1 MGSVEVT
8 SFPRSGSTWLIE
20 CLRAAFPQEQVVTHG
35 HVYRV
40 IGRARNLIVPARN
53 PLDSVSSWM
62 QFTGNEDANALLD
75 WYIRFYDAIY
85 RGIRRVHI
93 VEFDDLVS
101 DPNGVMDWLA
111 GVLRLAEP
119 KVIDVGSLETFMAE
133 SLEDHVPSRDRQA
146 VAAGLREQVE
156 LASNYKDSVDSFLR
170 LNGRSDDEG

>member
-8 SFPRSGSTWLIE
+8 SFPRSASTWLIE
-20 CLRAAFPQEQVVTHG
+20 CLRAAFPQEQVATHG

-40 IGRARNLIVPARN
+40 IGRARNLIVPIRN

-62 QFTGNEDANALLD
+62 QFTGNDDANALLD

-85 RGIRRVHI
+85 RGIRQVHI

-101 DPNGVMDWLA
+101 DPNGVMDWLS
-111 GVLRLAEP
+111 GVLRLGEP
-119 KVIDVGSLETFMAE
+119 QVIDVGSLETSMSE
-133 SLEDHVPSRDRQA
+133 SLKDHVPSRDRRA
-146 VAAGLREQVE
+146 DTARLREQVK
-156 LASNYKDSVDSFLR
+156 LASNYKDSVGSFAR